1 MAVDDTRSSKI
12 INAQPLVDI
21 VRQRL
26 IEDIMERRYLPGQ
39 KLPVVEM
46 AARYGVSE
54 TPVKQAFN
62 RLVSEGLL
70 DALPRRGVVVRR
82 VTLEDTREL
91 MEARHMVNL
100 ASVDAV
106 INCLADG
113 VMDLRERIEAN
124 LAEHSELLNEVQDHL
139 TIDVFLRYVRIDREY
154 HLIYLT
160 CLSNRTIER
169 FFDQLHNQSY
179 AFVSLS
185 ELMARRIRQAQAD
198 HTSIYQAALS
208 QNRSRLVDALMRHK
222 EGAISTV
229 ASVFAEEIK

>member
-1 MAVDDTRSSKI
+1 
-12 INAQPLVDI
+12 
-21 VRQRL
+21 
-26 IEDIMERRYLPGQ
+26 MERRYLPGQ

-70 DALPRRGVVVRR
+70 VAIPRRGVVVRR

-100 ASVDAV
+100 ASVEAV
-106 INCLADG
+106 IRCLADG
-113 VMDLRERIEAN
+113 ARGLRERIEAN
-124 LAEHSELLNEVQDHL
+124 LSEHSELLREVRDHL

-154 HLIYLT
+154 HLIYLG

-169 FFDQLHNQSY
+169 FFDQLHNQAY

-185 ELMARRIRQAQAD
+185 ELMGRRIRQAWSE
-198 HTSIYQAALS
+198 HKGVYEAALS
-208 QNRSRLVDALMRHK
+208 GSRQRLVDALMRHK
-222 EGAISTV
+222 ESAISTV
-229 ASVFAEEIK
+229 VSVFEEEIK